1 MKAETKAKIEG
12 TVREILVKSDMTETT
27 EFQIRK
33 QASEKMGLDLS
44 QPEYKAFVRH
54 VVTTFLEEQ
63 DQKSKEEQEEEEENE
78 AVKNDNAEYDDEGNL
93 IICQVGFFFKK
104 THKKFLFLLWDLIK
118 FVYFL

>member
-54 VVTTFLEEQ
+54 
-63 DQKSKEEQEEEEENE
+63 
-78 AVKNDNAEYDDEGNL
+78 
-93 IICQVGFFFKK
+93 
-104 THKKFLFLLWDLIK
+104 
-118 FVYFL
+118 